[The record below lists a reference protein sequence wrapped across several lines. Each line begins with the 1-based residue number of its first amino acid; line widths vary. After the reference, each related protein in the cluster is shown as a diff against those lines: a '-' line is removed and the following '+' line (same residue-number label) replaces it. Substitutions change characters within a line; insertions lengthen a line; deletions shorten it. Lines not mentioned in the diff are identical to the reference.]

1 MSRSTPPANDQLDL
15 VIHEASRLLIVSV
28 LNECEAA
35 DFNFLLGTTK
45 LTRGNLST
53 HMARLLSAAYV
64 EEKKEFVDRKPH
76 TEYRLTPAGRYAYQR
91 YRKAWTQLTKGNGK
105 NLMARA

>member
-1 MSRSTPPANDQLDL
+1 MSRSIPPPNGQLDL

-53 HMARLLSAAYV
+53 HMSRLLSAAYV

-76 TEYRLTPAGRYAYQR
+76 TEYHLTPLGRNAYQR
-91 YRKAWTQLTKGNGK
+91 YRKAWAQLTNGSTHRA
-105 NLMARA
+105 MA